1 MIDNDRLARIAYI
14 TWSSMGITFDRQE
27 ETTEQL
33 TMWIS
38 VPEHSHHTDDD
49 GIEMADMHL
58 AKRFKNALTK
68 MGIKRLK
75 VLAKVRKGENWT
87 KEDAD
92 AAVIRARKE
101 VYGSQW

>member
-1 MIDNDRLARIAYI
+1 
-14 TWSSMGITFDRQE
+14 
-27 ETTEQL
+27 
-33 TMWIS
+33 
-38 VPEHSHHTDDD
+38 
-49 GIEMADMHL
+49 MADMHL
-58 AKRFKNALTK
+58 AKRVKNALTK